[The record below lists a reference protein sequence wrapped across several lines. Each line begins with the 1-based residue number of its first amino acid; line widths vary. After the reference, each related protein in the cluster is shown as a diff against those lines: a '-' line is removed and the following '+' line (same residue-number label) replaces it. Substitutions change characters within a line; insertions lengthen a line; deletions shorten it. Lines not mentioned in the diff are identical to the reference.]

1 MENKIKIGVLG
12 SCSTRNV
19 FTTYYNDYKNHF
31 ELIFSYERISLISLF
46 NEPIPF
52 EMDDLKIS
60 PDNPTNRFRTRNLKK
75 DFSKSF
81 LGDLEKK
88 IDYLIIDFYFEA
100 LFGVL
105 IFDKGIITNNI
116 WDLPDTK
123 FNNELNNSYIFTM
136 YGNEEKYF
144 EMWKKSCDNLFS
156 YINDL
161 YPNVRIIL
169 NRMCL
174 VDKVLRE
181 DYSCYINT
189 DFSWMVKTYG
199 HFIKRFEDYIIE
211 NFDVEIVECSEENF
225 TSEFSRWDPYVV
237 HHTDDY
243 YKFVYWKICEIV
255 GVDESHLSA
264 SRSSY
269 LSERSLLCNNLRDN
283 NSPILEKIKPRIDD
297 EKISKINN
305 NSFSFYSNKFK
316 KFLQKFK

>member
-46 NEPIPF
+46 HEPITF
-52 EMDDLKIS
+52 DNDDLKIS
-60 PDNPTNRFRTRNLKK
+60 PNNPTNRFRTRNLEK
-75 DFSKSF
+75 DFSRSF
-81 LGDLEKK
+81 LGDLEKE

-123 FNNELNNSYIFTM
+123 FNDELNNSYIFTM
-136 YGNEEKYF
+136 YENEEKYF
-144 EMWKKSCDNLFS
+144 EMWKKSCDKLFN

-161 YPNVRIIL
+161 YPNITIIL

-199 HFIKRFEDYIIE
+199 PFIKRFEDYIIK

-225 TSEFSRWDPYVV
+225 SSEFSRWNPYVV

-255 GVDESHLSA
+255 GVDESHLSS
-264 SRSSY
+264 SRLSY
-269 LSERSLLCNNLRDN
+269 LSERSLLCNNLRN
-283 NSPILEKIKPRIDD
+283 NGQKLEKIKPVIRD
-297 EKISKINN
+297 EKIPKINN
-305 NSFSFYSNKFK
+305 NSFSFHSNRIK
-316 KFLQKFK
+316 KFLLKFK